1 MKSALMLLAGIAV
14 VSATTIGIYKTLENR
29 NTGGT
34 QWRMAE
40 TRPAARLVN
49 TEELGTSSAAP
60 DFRAASRKI
69 LQSVVS
75 IDAMGYAE
83 TWFGD
88 RVQQGGQGSGVV
100 VSAQGYIVTN
110 NHVIRPNKQDVAT
123 EIQVHTPDGKT
134 YPAKV
139 IGTDPRSDLA
149 VLKIEA
155 PNLTPASVGDSKAL
169 EVGQWVI
176 AAGNP
181 LGFENTVSVGVVSS
195 LGRALPTEGSD
206 LVGAIQTDA
215 AINPGNS
222 GGALIDSGGN
232 LIGINT
238 AIASPSGGSVG
249 IGFAI
254 PADRV
259 KRVVDDIIKFGRAKY
274 GQLGVVVV
282 NRPGLLARPGVRQ
295 RIQEVV
301 GAEPPTEG
309 IVLQNVAPNSPAQ
322 KAGMQ
327 DITILLEL
335 EGKKMVEPIDYNKIM
350 ADKKPGDSVRLKFWT
365 AAGTKDTSVTL
376 ADLGAK

>member
-1 MKSALMLLAGIAV
+1 MKNALLILAGIAV
-14 VSATTIGIYKTLENR
+14 ISGTTIGLYKTLEGR
-29 NTGGT
+29 NTKAT
-34 QWRMAE
+34 EWRMVE
-40 TRPAARLVN
+40 SQPARLVS
-49 TEELGTSSAAP
+49 EETLGGTSGAP
-60 DFRAASRKI
+60 DFRSASRKI

-100 VSAQGYIVTN
+100 VSGKGYIVTN
-110 NHVIRPNKQDVAT
+110 NHVVRPNKQDVAS

-155 PNLTPASVGDSKAL
+155 PNLVPASVGDAKAL

-181 LGFENTVSVGVVSS
+181 LGFENTISVGVVSS

-222 GGALIDSGGN
+222 GGALIDANGN

-259 KRVVDDIIKFGRAKY
+259 KRVVDDIIEFGRAKY

-282 NRPGLLARPGVRQ
+282 NRPGLLARPGIRE
-295 RIQEVV
+295 RIQQMV
-301 GAEPPTEG
+301 GAQPPSEG
-309 IVLQNVAPNSPAQ
+309 IVLQDVAANSPAA
-322 KAGMQ
+322 KAGMK
-327 DITILLEL
+327 DLTILLEL
-335 EGKKMVEPIDYNKIM
+335 EGKKMVDPIDYNKIM
-350 ADKKPGDSVRLKFWT
+350 ADKKPGDKVSLKFWT
-365 AAGTKDTSVTL
+365 AAGTQTATVTL
-376 ADLGAK
+376 ADLGR